1 MKIKKASGF
10 IEKFLRSR
18 KLGAITLPP
27 YGIYILEERMQEQ
40 GLILHEEVH
49 WEQWER
55 MGTFRF
61 YKEYILGLL
70 KHGYSAEHPMEKE
83 ARERSGVN

>member
-1 MKIKKASGF
+1 MNIKKAKGF

-18 KLGAITLPP
+18 NLGAIPLPP
-27 YGIYILEERMQEQ
+27 YAIYILEERVQEQ
-40 GLILHEEVH
+40 GLVLHESVH

-61 YKEYILGLL
+61 YKDYLIGLL

-83 ARERSGVN
+83 ARERSKVN